1 MSEEVG
7 GLTDLSNRRNVL
19 VHSFPYLHINILQKK
34 KKKEKEKKERFCR
47 VFLSTKKGCSADR
60 SGPVVTFRKYLT
72 QCEIIPDG
80 E

>member
-34 KKKEKEKKERFCR
+34 KKKKKEKEKKK
-47 VFLSTKKGCSADR
+47 KKGFAGS
-60 SGPVVTFRKYLT
+60 FYQLRKGVWQTAQVRWLHSVS
-72 QCEIIPDG
+72 I
-80 E
+80 

>member
-34 KKKEKEKKERFCR
+34 KKKEKEKKR
-47 VFLSTKKGCSADR
+47 KKGFAGS
-60 SGPVVTFRKYLT
+60 FYQLRKGVRQTAQVRWLHSVS
-72 QCEIIPDG
+72 I
-80 E
+80 